1 MTKKK
6 RHTKN
11 GMFVGHRTKKSFRVF
26 SKEEARILLSILVAE
41 NNLKQ

>member
-1 MTKKK
+1 
-6 RHTKN
+6 
-11 GMFVGHRTKKSFRVF
+11 MFVGHRTKKSFRVF